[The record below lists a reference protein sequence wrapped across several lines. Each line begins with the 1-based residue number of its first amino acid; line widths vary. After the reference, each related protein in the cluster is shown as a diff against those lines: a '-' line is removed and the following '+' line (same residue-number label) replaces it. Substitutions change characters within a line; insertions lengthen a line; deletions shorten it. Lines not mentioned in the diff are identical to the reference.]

1 MQSIQSWA
9 TGLCAAALVCAV
21 LRLIAPDAGS
31 GKVFRLLLGAFFLSA
46 CLAPF
51 GWDWSWQW
59 PSLSLDPSDT
69 PQQLTQQV
77 TEQLAQ
83 QVRERVRQVTEQ
95 ALTARGITADK
106 ITVSVDIG
114 QDGSI
119 YIDWVQVTLPRQHQG
134 RIVAVRQELTQ
145 LLQAEV
151 SVDIEKG

>member
-31 GKVFRLLLGAFFLSA
+31 GKLFRLLLGAFFLTA
-46 CLAPF
+46 CLAPL

-59 PSLSLDPSDT
+59 PSLSLDPGDT

-106 ITVSVDIG
+106 ITVSVDTG
-114 QDGSI
+114 EDGSI
-119 YIDWVQVTLPRQHQG
+119 YIQQVQVYLAYEYRE

-145 LLQAEV
+145 LLQTEV
-151 SVDIEKG
+151 SVTAEKR